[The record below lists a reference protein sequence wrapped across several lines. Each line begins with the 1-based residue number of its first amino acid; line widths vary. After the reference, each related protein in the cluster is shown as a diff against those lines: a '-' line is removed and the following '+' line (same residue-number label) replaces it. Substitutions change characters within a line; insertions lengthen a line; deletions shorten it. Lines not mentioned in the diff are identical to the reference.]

1 MPPKRFRSKSRP
13 PVRRKRKNKK
23 FKKKVALKSH
33 TFVERAEATIDLNST
48 TLGVDGTLI
57 SGYGRSFK
65 LDDINQVASY
75 KELFDS
81 FTLNKVVAE
90 IRYDITTSTMIASNV
105 GNPVYPL
112 LLLKNDH
119 NDVGANAWQTMLES
133 EKARMVQMKPGQ
145 MISQVIKPAV
155 QVEAYKTALSSAY
168 NPKWNCELRSIDSA
182 TPHYGFKLQLKTAP
196 GNANVDLGKLH
207 ITYKYY
213 FTMKN
218 GE

>member
-1 MPPKRFRSKSRP
+1 MPRRKQKKLNFRKKPFKKRFR
-13 PVRRKRKNKK
+13 
-23 FKKKVALKSH
+23 KKVALKSH
-33 TFVERAEATIDLNST
+33 QFMEKFEAEIALNST
-48 TLGVDGTLI
+48 TLGADGTL
-57 SGYGRSFK
+57 STGYGRSFK

-81 FTLNKVVAE
+81 FTINKVVAE

-112 LLLKNDH
+112 LMIKNDH
-119 NDVGANAWQTMLES
+119 NDVGPNAWQTMLES
-133 EKARMVQMKPGQ
+133 EKARTVQIRPSMNRPV
-145 MISQVIKPAV
+145 SHVLKPAV

-168 NPKWNCELRSIDSA
+168 QPKWNCELRSIDSA
-182 TPHYGFKLQLKTAP
+182 TPHYGLKIQVKTAP
-196 GNANVDLGKLH
+196 GNANVDLGKIH
-207 ITYKYY
+207 ITYKMY

>member
-1 MPPKRFRSKSRP
+1 MPRKRQVAKKSKLRRRGP
-13 PVRRKRKNKK
+13 RRKYRKKA
-23 FKKKVALKSH
+23 VALKPH
-33 TFVERAEATIDLNST
+33 NFMERAEATIDLNSS

-81 FTLNKVVAE
+81 FILNKVVAE
-90 IRYDITTSTMIASNV
+90 IRYDITTSTMIAENV

-133 EKARMVQMKPGQ
+133 EKSRMIQMKPGQ
-145 MISQVIKPAV
+145 KVSQIIKPAV
-155 QVEAYKTALSSAY
+155 QVEAYKTALASAY
-168 NPKWNCELRSIDSA
+168 QPKWNCELRSADSA

-196 GNANVDLGKLH
+196 GNANVDLGKIH

>member
-1 MPPKRFRSKSRP
+1 MPTKSTTTRKRGRPKVR
-13 PVRRKRKNKK
+13 RRKRKY
-23 FKKKVALKSH
+23 KKKVALKSH
-33 TFVERAEATIDLNST
+33 NFMERAEATIDLNSS
-48 TLGVDGTLI
+48 TLGADGTLI

-81 FTLNKVVAE
+81 FILSKVVAE

-119 NDVGANAWQTMLES
+119 NDVGSNAWQTMLES
-133 EKARMVQMKPGQ
+133 EKTRMVQMKPGQ
-145 MISQVIKPAV
+145 KVTQIIKPAV
-155 QVEAYKTALSSAY
+155 QIEAYKTTLSSAY
-168 NPKWNCELRSIDSA
+168 QPKWNCELRSLDSA
-182 TPHYGFKLQLKTAP
+182 TPHYGLKIQLKTAP

>member
-1 MPPKRFRSKSRP
+1 MP
-13 PVRRKRKNKK
+13 RKRQVAKK
-23 FKKKVALKSH
+23 SKFRRRPLRKKYKKPVALKAH
-33 TFVERAEATIDLNST
+33 NFMERFEATIDLNSS
-48 TLGVDGTLI
+48 TLGVDGTLTN
-57 SGYGRSFK
+57 GYGRSFK

-81 FTLNKVVAE
+81 FVINKVVAE
-90 IRYDITTSTMIASNV
+90 IRYDITTSTMIANNV

-119 NDVGANAWQTMLES
+119 NDVASQPWQTILES
-133 EKARMVQMKPGQ
+133 EKSRMIQMKPGQ
-145 MISQVIKPAV
+145 KVTQVIKPAV
-155 QVEAYKTALSSAY
+155 QIEAYKTALASAY
-168 NPKWNCELRSIDSA
+168 QPKWNCELRSTDSA

-207 ITYKYY
+207 ITYKLY

>member
-13 PVRRKRKNKK
+13 PVRRKRKNKR
-23 FKKKVALKSH
+23 KKKALALKPHS
-33 TFVERAEATIDLNST
+33 FMERAEATIDLNST
-48 TLGVDGTLI
+48 TLGADGTLI
-57 SGYGRSFK
+57 TGYGRSFK

-81 FTLNKVVAE
+81 FTINKVVAE

-133 EKARMVQMKPGQ
+133 EKSRMVQMKPGQ
-145 MISQVIKPAV
+145 KISQIIKPAV
-155 QVEAYKTALSSAY
+155 QVEAYKTAISSAY
-168 NPKWNCELRSIDSA
+168 NPKWNCELRSLDSA

>member
-1 MPPKRFRSKSRP
+1 M
-13 PVRRKRKNKK
+13 
-23 FKKKVALKSH
+23 
-33 TFVERAEATIDLNST
+33 ERAEATIDLNSS

-81 FTLNKVVAE
+81 FILNKVVAE
-90 IRYDITTSTMIASNV
+90 IRYDITTSTMIAENV

-133 EKARMVQMKPGQ
+133 EK
-145 MISQVIKPAV
+145 
-155 QVEAYKTALSSAY
+155 
-168 NPKWNCELRSIDSA
+168 
-182 TPHYGFKLQLKTAP
+182 
-196 GNANVDLGKLH
+196 
-207 ITYKYY
+207 
-213 FTMKN
+213 
-218 GE
+218 